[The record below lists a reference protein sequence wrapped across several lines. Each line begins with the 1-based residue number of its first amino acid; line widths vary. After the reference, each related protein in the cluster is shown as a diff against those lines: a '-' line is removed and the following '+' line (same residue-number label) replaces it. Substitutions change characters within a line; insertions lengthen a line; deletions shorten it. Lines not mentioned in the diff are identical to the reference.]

1 VTDTKRFISLDLPAY
16 IRANNVRLIVLSPLQ
31 AFLKSVKELNSE
43 LEGRRALEKIRD
55 GLQGT
60 DCALLALAH
69 LNKKPDLAAVE
80 RVLGSVVYTNFVR
93 SVLMA
98 VVENKETEMVRL
110 NAC

>member
-31 AFLKSVKELNSE
+31 AFLESVKELNSE
-43 LEGRRALEKIRD
+43 LEGRRALEKIRV